1 MSRKRKKLDN
11 AELEKVRLAAA
22 EDYKSKVDDMLK
34 GFNQQA
40 FDWQDGEESR
50 DVRECRHL
58 IASRRDPNHDFYGH
72 LIKFHFPT
80 RNESVFVRT
89 CRTCIDHDL
98 SLLEFAVAC
107 VHYNVLSEV
116 TMRREI
122 VNTMK
127 DGLRMEA
134 TSERSKKL
142 MDEVFQ
148 ADKVN

>member
-1 MSRKRKKLDN
+1 MSRKRKKMNN
-11 AELEKVRLAAA
+11 AEFEKVRLAAA
-22 EDYKSKVDDMLK
+22 EEYKSKVDDVLK
-34 GFNQQA
+34 GFNQEA
-40 FDWQDGEESR
+40 FEWQDGEESR

-58 IASRRDPNHDFYGH
+58 MASRRDPNHDFYGYQ
-72 LIKFHFPT
+72 IKYHFPT
-80 RNESVFVRT
+80 HNVSVFVRT
-89 CRTCIDHDL
+89 CRTCIDRNL
-98 SLLEFAVAC
+98 SLLEFAVAS
-107 VHYNVLSEV
+107 VQYNVLSEV

-127 DGLRMEA
+127 DGLIMEA

>member
-1 MSRKRKKLDN
+1 MSRKRKKLNN
-11 AELEKVRLAAA
+11 AEFEKVRLAAA
-22 EDYKSKVDDMLK
+22 EEYKSKVDDMLK

-50 DVRECRHL
+50 AVRECLHL
-58 IASRRDPNHDFYGH
+58 MASRRDPNHDFYGYE
-72 LIKFHFPT
+72 IKYHFPT

-89 CRTCIDHDL
+89 CRTCIDRNL

-107 VHYNVLSEV
+107 VKYNVLSEA

-127 DGLRMEA
+127 DGLIMEA
-134 TSERSKKL
+134 TNERSKKL